1 MRKRYK
7 LRKIVSKRA
16 YTTEEIAQLLD
27 VHVQTVRAWRKEG
40 LQPIEKNSSPY
51 LFLGNEVRAFL
62 AKELSKQKRELSENE
77 FYCLRCNTAV
87 IPSST
92 YIIDRGITIGKN
104 KQSIFFAGRC
114 PTCDLE
120 LRRFATKQQI
130 EASGGGHKPLANQ
143 PELQSKQ
150 KVKDTTKG
158 QMSLFG

>member
-27 VHVQTVRAWRKEG
+27 VHVQTVRAWRKDG
-40 LQPIEKNSSPY
+40 LQPIENNSSPY

-62 AKELSKQKRELSENE
+62 AKELSKQKRKLSENE
-77 FYCLRCNTAV
+77 FYCLRCDSAV
-87 IPSST
+87 TPKKT

-120 LRRFATKQQI
+120 LRRFATKEQVD
-130 EASGGGHKPLANQ
+130 ASTVKSEPIAKQ
-143 PELQSKQ
+143 PKLQSKQ
-150 KVKDTTKG
+150 PVKDKRKG
-158 QMSLFG
+158 QMSLFE

>member
-51 LFLGNEVRAFL
+51 LFLGNDVRAFL
-62 AKELSKQKRELSENE
+62 AKELSKQKRQLSENE
-77 FYCLRCNTAV
+77 FYCLRCNSAV
-87 IPSST
+87 TPNST
-92 YIIDRGITIGKN
+92 YVIDRGITIGKN

-120 LRRFATKQQI
+120 LRRFATKEQI
-130 EASGGGHKPLANQ
+130 DASNARNKLLAKQ
-143 PELQSKQ
+143 PKLQSNQ
-150 KVKDTTKG
+150 QVKDTSKG